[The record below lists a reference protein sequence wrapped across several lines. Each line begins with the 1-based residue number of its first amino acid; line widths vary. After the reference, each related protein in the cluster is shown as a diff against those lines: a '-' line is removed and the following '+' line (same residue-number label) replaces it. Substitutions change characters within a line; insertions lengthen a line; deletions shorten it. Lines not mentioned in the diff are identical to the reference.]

1 MQAISIWAIRQSATF
16 NLPPTEIRAPEGL
29 YPSAKPSGIRYCL
42 QVARS
47 QLSVTVAHPSS

>member
-29 YPSAKPSGIRYCL
+29 YPSAKPCGIRYHL
-42 QVARS
+42 QVART
-47 QLSVTVAHPSS
+47 QLSVAVAHPSS